1 LSFTKTMK
9 RVQREVK
16 VESQFN
22 DNENFR
28 IGRNNNSSPN
38 TNQTK
43 VNLIGKLI
51 CLSARRYCE
60 NYSCELSTMN
70 IFSPICLLTK
80 ALEKR
85 NKLLLKNKDARY

>member
-1 LSFTKTMK
+1 MSFAKTMK

-22 DNENFR
+22 YNENFK

-38 TNQTK
+38 TNQNK

-51 CLSARRYCE
+51 CFSARRYCKIIVVD
-60 NYSCELSTMN
+60 Y
-70 IFSPICLLTK
+70 PQ
-80 ALEKR
+80 
-85 NKLLLKNKDARY
+85 